1 MINYLIRRLF
11 YLFPVVIGVTL
22 ITFILFLVVPGD
34 PVRLALGQ
42 HPNPELQKRIE
53 HELGMDLPWYARY
66 GRFLGKAVTGD
77 LGNSIRTGEPVAK
90 IISDRLPATAKL
102 AVAAMIFALLIGI
115 PAGIMSAT
123 KQYSFWDNAFMTLSL
138 VGVSMPV
145 FVLGLIFMLLFVSVL
160 KIVPGSGY
168 GDGQLIYLLM
178 PTLTLGTIPMAMI
191 SRMTRSALLEVM
203 KSDYIRTARS
213 KGLSERVVVY
223 KHAFRNALIP
233 IVTVIG
239 NYFAGLFAGAIITE
253 YVFNWPG
260 IGSATINA
268 ITQRDYPVVMG
279 IVLFIA
285 AIFVISN
292 LIVDVTYA
300 LIDPRVKLK

>member
-1 MINYLIRRLF
+1 MI
-11 YLFPVVIGVTL
+11 PVVIGVTL
-22 ITFILFLVVPGD
+22 ITFLLFLVVPGD

-42 HPNPELQKRIE
+42 HPSPELQKRIE
-53 HELGMDLPWYARY
+53 HELGMDLPWYIRYAR
-66 GRFLGKAVTGD
+66 FMGKAATGD

-90 IISDRLPATAKL
+90 IIGDRLPATVKL

-115 PAGIMSAT
+115 PAGIVSAT
-123 KQYSFWDNAFMTLSL
+123 KQYSFWDNTFMTISMI
-138 VGVSMPV
+138 GISMPV

-168 GDGQLIYLLM
+168 GDGQIIYLFL
-178 PTLTLGTIPMAMI
+178 PTITLGTIPMAMI
-191 SRMTRSALLEVM
+191 SRMTRSSLLEVM
-203 KSDYIRTARS
+203 KSDYVRTARS
-213 KGLSERVVVY
+213 KGVSEGAVVY

-233 IVTVIG
+233 IVTVVG

-253 YVFNWPG
+253 FVFNWPG

-285 AIFVISN
+285 AVFVVSN

-300 LIDPRVKLK
+300 IIDPRVKLK